1 MPPMLKTARWEFGGR
16 MTLGEL
22 NETFAKLKAG
32 ARAMND
38 VELFQHHRQAERR
51 IAKAQRKGVK
61 PRYIWLHREA
71 VYGGEIKKR
80 QALP

>member
-1 MPPMLKTARWEFGGR
+1 MPPMLKTARWELEGN
-16 MTLGEL
+16 MTLEEL
-22 NETFAKLKAG
+22 NDHFAALKAK
-32 ARAMND
+32 AAAMD
-38 VELFQHHRQAERR
+38 DKDLLSHHRQAERK

-80 QALP
+80 QGLP